1 MRKERVVKPDRWLPP
16 QVCAVC
22 DYDIADLDFSRVTR
36 CPECGSPISVRIV
49 PPVRP
54 YQDFSAAVG
63 FMSSVFLVCLL
74 VKGLFDG
81 PPGPGTAAAGVLI
94 VGTIVAISIFG
105 IRILSTR
112 PGPPWVRAVG
122 VLMALAPII
131 LTLAGCL
138 VAGMIL

>member
-1 MRKERVVKPDRWLPP
+1 MRKQRVVKPDRWLPP

-22 DYDIADLDFSRVTR
+22 DYDIADLDFSRVNR

-54 YQDFSAAVG
+54 YQDFAAAVG
-63 FMSSVFLVCLL
+63 FMASVFLMCLL
-74 VKGLFDG
+74 VKGLLDG
-81 PPGPGTAAAGVLI
+81 PVKPGPAAAGVLI
-94 VGTIVAISIFG
+94 VGTVVAICIYG

-112 PGPPWVRAVG
+112 PGPPWLRTVG

-131 LTLAGCL
+131 LSLAGCVL
-138 VAGMIL
+138 AGMIW